1 MTQSIS
7 QQTQQTQQPQSTE
20 QQIQTHIDACL
31 KLVTDALDDVKAKN
45 ITVLDV
51 TNLTDVADRM
61 VIAEGTSKRHVQA
74 LADHVSVT
82 AKQAGYLPLGREGEK
97 ESDWTLVDLGSV
109 VVHVMMPQAREF
121 YDLEGLWSSP
131 EQLAQL
137 TQPVHDKRS
146 YENR

>member
-1 MTQSIS
+1 MTQSP
-7 QQTQQTQQPQSTE
+7 TQLSKE
-20 QQIQTHIDACL
+20 QIEQNIEACL
-31 KLVTDALDDVKAKN
+31 KLITEALNDVKAKN
-45 ITVLDV
+45 ITVLNV

-74 LADHVSVT
+74 LADHVSTT
-82 AKQAGYLPLGREGEK
+82 AKQAGYQPLGREGEK

-137 TQPVHDKRS
+137 TQPIHDKRS
-146 YENR
+146 RR